1 MRIKM
6 SSNSSS
12 SGIMSASTSAS
23 SPAAK
28 RVAKKTSPVADA
40 TPVSSSSSSSASST
54 PVVAASPVA
63 AAAAAAPKAKRA
75 TKASASASASATSST
90 TEAAPVVV
98 SSTPVEAATT
108 VVAPVTTLD
117 DDLKAVSGNLNSLR
131 ETASTLLSQI
141 KKLEKR
147 VHREMKDARK
157 RRRRVKVDENGVE
170 VKRAPSIFERPT
182 QVTAEL
188 LTFLGRPA
196 ATLMSR
202 SEVTKAVN
210 EYVKA
215 NGLKNK
221 HDIKPDGPL
230 RKLLAIGEAEPLTYF
245 NLQRYLNRHYVKAVP
260 AVAPVAT
267 A

>member
-1 MRIKM
+1 M

-12 SGIMSASTSAS
+12 SGIMSASA
-23 SPAAK
+23 PK
-28 RVAKKTSPVADA
+28 RVAKKSVAADA
-40 TPVSSSSSSSASST
+40 
-54 PVVAASPVA
+54 PVA
-63 AAAAAAPKAKRA
+63 AASVAAPVAAPVATPVVAAPKAKRA
-75 TKASASASASATSST
+75 AKAAAAPVATDAAPVS
-90 TEAAPVVV
+90 APVVV
-98 SSTPVEAATT
+98 TSTPVEVAT
-108 VVAPVTTLD
+108 VAPVAPVTSLD
-117 DDLKAVSGNLNSLR
+117 DDLRAVASNLNSLR
-131 ETASTLLSQI
+131 ETASTLLAQV

-170 VKRAPSIFERPT
+170 IKRAPSIFERPT

-188 LTFLGRPA
+188 LTFLARPA
-196 ATLMSR
+196 GTLMSR

-215 NGLKNK
+215 HELKNK

-230 RKLLAIGEAEPLTYF
+230 RKLLAVGESEPLTYF
-245 NLQRYLNRHYVKAVP
+245 NLQRYLNRHYIKA
-260 AVAPVAT
+260 APVVAT

>member
-1 MRIKM
+1 M

-12 SGIMSASTSAS
+12 SGIMSASTST
-23 SPAAK
+23 PK
-28 RVAKKTSPVADA
+28 RVAKKSTPAD
-40 TPVSSSSSSSASST
+40 SA
-54 PVVAASPVA
+54 PVVAAPAPVA
-63 AAAAAAPKAKRA
+63 AAVTPAPKAKRA
-75 TKASASASASATSST
+75 AKAAASEPVAVAEPVAVS
-90 TEAAPVVV
+90 APVVV
-98 SSTPVEAATT
+98 SSTPVESAA
-108 VVAPVTTLD
+108 VAVAPVTTLD
-117 DDLKAVSGNLNSLR
+117 DDLKAVSSNLNSLR

-210 EYVKA
+210 EYVKSHE
-215 NGLKNK
+215 LKNK
-221 HDIKPDGPL
+221 HDIKPDAPL
-230 RKLLAIGEAEPLTYF
+230 RKLLAIAEGEPLTYF
-245 NLQRYLNRHYVKAVP
+245 NLQRYLNRHYIKA
-260 AVAPVAT
+260 APVAT

>member
-1 MRIKM
+1 M

-12 SGIMSASTSAS
+12 SGIMSASA
-23 SPAAK
+23 PK
-28 RVAKKTSPVADA
+28 RVAKKSVAADAPVA
-40 TPVSSSSSSSASST
+40 TPVAAPVAASVAT
-54 PVVAASPVA
+54 PVVAAPSAPS
-63 AAAAAAPKAKRA
+63 APKAKRA
-75 TKASASASASATSST
+75 TKAAAAPVATDAAPVS
-90 TEAAPVVV
+90 APVVV
-98 SSTPVEAATT
+98 TSTPVEAAT
-108 VVAPVTTLD
+108 VAPVAPVTSLD
-117 DDLKAVSGNLNSLR
+117 DDLRAVASNLNSLR
-131 ETASTLLSQI
+131 ETASTLLAQV

-170 VKRAPSIFERPT
+170 IKRAPSIFERPT

-188 LTFLGRPA
+188 LTFLARPA
-196 ATLMSR
+196 GTLMSR

-215 NGLKNK
+215 HELKNK

-230 RKLLAIGEAEPLTYF
+230 RKLLAVGESEPLTYF
-245 NLQRYLNRHYVKAVP
+245 NLQRYLNRHYIKA
-260 AVAPVAT
+260 APVAT

>member
-1 MRIKM
+1 M
-6 SSNSSS
+6 SSTNTPTT
-12 SGIMSASTSAS
+12 GIMSS
-23 SPAAK
+23 SVAPK
-28 RVAKKTSPVADA
+28 VAKKVAAKSAAVEAPVPALVPVAPA
-40 TPVSSSSSSSASST
+40 PVEKK
-54 PVVAASPVA
+54 VAA
-63 AAAAAAPKAKRA
+63 KKA
-75 TKASASASASATSST
+75 TKAEAVAPVV
-90 TEAAPVVV
+90 AAPVVV
-98 SSTPVEAATT
+98 
-108 VVAPVTTLD
+108 APVSAPAAEAPAAAAPATTLD
-117 DDLKAVSGNLNSLR
+117 EDMKAVTTQLATLR
-131 ETASTLLSQI
+131 ETAASVIALV
-141 KKLEKR
+141 KRLEKR
-147 VHREMKDARK
+147 VHREIKDARK
-157 RRRRVKVDENGVE
+157 RKRRVKTDENGVE

-260 AVAPVAT
+260 AVAAVAT

>member
-1 MRIKM
+1 M

-12 SGIMSASTSAS
+12 SGIMSASA
-23 SPAAK
+23 PK
-28 RVAKKTSPVADA
+28 RVAKKSVAADAPVAAPVAASVA
-40 TPVSSSSSSSASST
+40 TPVAT
-54 PVVAASPVA
+54 PVV
-63 AAAAAAPKAKRA
+63 AAPKAKRA
-75 TKASASASASATSST
+75 AKAAAAPVATDAAPVS
-90 TEAAPVVV
+90 APVVV
-98 SSTPVEAATT
+98 TSTPVEVAT
-108 VVAPVTTLD
+108 VAPVAPVTSLD
-117 DDLKAVSGNLNSLR
+117 DDLRAVASNLNSLR
-131 ETASTLLSQI
+131 ETASTLLAQV

-170 VKRAPSIFERPT
+170 IKRAPSIFERPT

-188 LTFLGRPA
+188 LTFLARPA
-196 ATLMSR
+196 GTLMSR

-215 NGLKNK
+215 HELKNK

-230 RKLLAIGEAEPLTYF
+230 RKLLAVGESEPLTYF
-245 NLQRYLNRHYVKAVP
+245 NLQRYLNRHYIKA
-260 AVAPVAT
+260 APVVAT

>member
-1 MRIKM
+1 M
-6 SSNSSS
+6 SSISSS
-12 SGIMSASTSAS
+12 SGIMSSTASVPTTTKTS
-23 SPAAK
+23 K
-28 RVAKKTSPVADA
+28 RVAKKTD
-40 TPVSSSSSSSASST
+40 VSA
-54 PVVAASPVA
+54 PVVAAPAPVVA
-63 AAAAAAPKAKRA
+63 APAPVEAAPAKKRA
-75 TKASASASASATSST
+75 TKAVKAEVAVSAPV
-90 TEAAPVVV
+90 EAAATPVVV
-98 SSTPVEAATT
+98 SSTPVEAAAT
-108 VVAPVTTLD
+108 APVVPTTTLD

-131 ETASTLLSQI
+131 ETASTLLAQI
-141 KKLEKR
+141 KRLEKR

-188 LTFLGRPA
+188 LTFLGRPP

-210 EYVKA
+210 DYVKA
-215 NGLKNK
+215 HELKNK

-230 RKLLAIGEAEPLTYF
+230 RVLLAIGEGEPLTYF
-245 NLQRYLNRHYVKAVP
+245 NLQRYLNRHYIKAVP

>member
-1 MRIKM
+1 M
-6 SSNSSS
+6 SSISSS
-12 SGIMSASTSAS
+12 SGIMSSTASVPTTTKTS
-23 SPAAK
+23 K
-28 RVAKKTSPVADA
+28 RVAKKTD
-40 TPVSSSSSSSASST
+40 VSA
-54 PVVAASPVA
+54 PVVAAPAPVE
-63 AAAAAAPKAKRA
+63 AAPAKKRA
-75 TKASASASASATSST
+75 TKAVKAEVAVSAPV
-90 TEAAPVVV
+90 EAAATPVVV
-98 SSTPVEAATT
+98 SSTPVEAAAT
-108 VVAPVTTLD
+108 APVVPTTTLD

-131 ETASTLLSQI
+131 ETASTLLAQI
-141 KKLEKR
+141 KRLEKR

-188 LTFLGRPA
+188 LTFLGRPP

-210 EYVKA
+210 DYVKA
-215 NGLKNK
+215 HELKNK

-230 RKLLAIGEAEPLTYF
+230 RVLLAIGEGEPLTYF
-245 NLQRYLNRHYVKAVP
+245 NLQRYLNRHYIKAVP